1 LLRESKYII
10 LKEEL
15 CGSMIGW
22 IKSIFSKEE
31 EKEDT
36 MKFLIAGLGN
46 VGAKYVG
53 TRHNIGFEVAD
64 QIAMDL
70 DGTFKTESNGDIA
83 EVKHKGRTLILLKP
97 STFMN
102 RSGKA
107 IRYWMQKK
115 KIKQENVLVILDD
128 LNLDFGKI
136 RMKGKGSDGGH
147 NGLKDIQEMFGNTN
161 YARLRVGVGADY
173 KKGRQVDFVLG
184 KWTSKE
190 MDELLFII
198 QKSSE
203 AAKSYCAIGLKN
215 SIAQF
220 NGKV

>member
-1 LLRESKYII
+1 MLGW
-10 LKEEL
+10 LKR
-15 CGSMIGW
+15 
-22 IKSIFSKEE
+22 IFHKEE
-31 EKEDT
+31 EKEDS

-46 VGAKYVG
+46 IGAKYVG

-70 DGTFKTESNGDIA
+70 DGSFKTESNGDIA

-97 STFMN
+97 STYMN

-161 YARLRVGVGADY
+161 YARLRVGIGADY
-173 KKGRQVDFVLG
+173 RKGQQIDFVLG
-184 KWTSKE
+184 KWTNKE
-190 MDELLFII
+190 MDDLLPII
-198 QKSSE
+198 QKTSD
-203 AAKSYCAIGLKN
+203 AAKAYCSIGLKN
-215 SIAQF
+215 TIAQY
-220 NGKV
+220 NGKVDL